1 MPLTRQK
8 TWAFLKAFF
17 STPIPARR
25 LTARTLSK
33 LLLSSLKLY
42 PVALTAQMGGIACLF
57 GINYHSGGANAFLW
71 AWTAAGVLNLYLSL
85 SFVRGFWKDPS
96 QAERVRTWVRRWFAL
111 AVYSGIVWGVA
122 AGVFTSLAQ
131 GLWQIV
137 TVAAIVAVTFASWPV
152 YSCWLPS
159 LTAFTFLSLT
169 PLTIAIAAQ
178 YSISQTVMSLV
189 LFSCTLFILYSGRRL
204 NEMIVSSILTDE
216 ENIRLV
222 QRLKIEVA
230 RSERARRATQAESEK
245 RSRFFA
251 AANHDLRQPLQAL
264 GIFLEILRKKA
275 TPETKTLVEQ
285 LCTTSKSIST
295 LVEQVLEV
303 TRMEFGRLEVHPEE
317 IDVAEMLEEIE
328 AEFRPIAE
336 EKGLKFRV
344 SSIPVSVK
352 TDRMML
358 MRALKNLIS
367 NAVRYTTREGAEIVI
382 AARRF
387 GRDKVRIGV
396 YDAGPGMTNEE
407 KSKIFETFYRGE
419 GGKAQPGT
427 GFGLGLSIVKGLC
440 SLLGIE
446 VSVGTRLGRGSVFR
460 LSMPISEAEQIRLTE
475 RRSPGRRSYARI
487 NEAVA
492 LLEDN
497 FYVREALASLVSEW
511 TDVVLTSAFPSQ
523 EFIERILEAE
533 SKGTKH
539 RSVVLVTDY
548 NLGDGEPT
556 GLEFCGMLEKARG
569 GSTAAVIVTAVARDL
584 IESEWKKLKV
594 EGRAPENLPLIL
606 QKPVDNEQLN
616 RALKQIEK
624 ELEKT
629 RSAEKLNTIK
639 TKVKGLIKKPEV
651 RSR

>member
-8 TWAFLKAFF
+8 TWTFLKAFF

-33 LLLSSLKLY
+33 LLLTSLKLY

-57 GINYHSGGANAFLW
+57 GINYHSSGANAFLW
-71 AWTAAGVLNLYLSL
+71 SWTAAGIVNLYLSL
-85 SFVRGFWKDPS
+85 SFVRGFWKDTAK
-96 QAERVRTWVRRWFAL
+96 AERVRTWVRRWFAL

-122 AGVFTSLAQ
+122 AGAFTSLAQ

-159 LTAFTFLSLT
+159 LTAFTLLSLT

-216 ENIRLV
+216 ENVRLV

-230 RSERARRATQAESEK
+230 RSERARRATQAESER

-275 TPETKTLVEQ
+275 APDTKMLIEQ

-303 TRMEFGRLEVHPEE
+303 TRMEFGRVEVHPEE
-317 IDVAEMLEEIE
+317 IDVAQMLEEIE

-344 SSIPVSVK
+344 TSIPVSVK
-352 TDRMML
+352 TDRLML

-367 NAVRYTTREGAEIVI
+367 NAVRYTTRPGAEIVI
-382 AARRF
+382 GARRF

-440 SLLGIE
+440 SQLGID

-460 LSMPISEAEQIRLTE
+460 LSLPISEAEQIRLTE
-475 RRSPGRRSYARI
+475 KRSTGRRSYARI

-497 FYVREALASLVSEW
+497 FYVREAVASLLSEW
-511 TDVVLTSAFPSQ
+511 TDEVLTSSSPSNG
-523 EFIERILEAE
+523 FIERILEAE
-533 SKGTKH
+533 SKSRG
-539 RSVVLVTDY
+539 VILVTDY

-569 GSTAAVIVTAVARDL
+569 GPASAVIVTAVARDL
-584 IESEWKKLKV
+584 IESEWRKLKE
-594 EGRAPENLPLIL
+594 EGRAPEALPLIL

-616 RALKQIEK
+616 RALKQIDK
-624 ELEKT
+624 ELEKI
-629 RSAEKLNTIK
+629 RSAEKLQTIK
-639 TKVKGLIKKPEV
+639 TKVRGFIKKPEGKG
-651 RSR
+651 R

>member
-85 SFVRGFWKDPS
+85 SFVRGFWKDPA